1 MSSLPTLFRAILTSL
16 WAVIAPIAAK
26 NPAKTALLIRIANHL
41 NRTIQRFETLFARWQ
56 TNTLPKLRPNKPHP
70 NKPHPEKPHP
80 GRPHTSRTTPRLPRG
95 PAWILR
101 HVDHYN
107 ARGCASQL
115 QHLLHAE
122 DMAAFLAA
130 VPRAARLLRP
140 LAKSL
145 GLHMPGDP
153 PPPLPKPARPPKP
166 AHLNAPSLNQ
176 PQTTA
181 LSPAPARIALPFG
194 FSKAR

>member
-56 TNTLPKLRPNKPHP
+56 TNTLPKLRPTKPHP
-70 NKPHPEKPHP
+70 D
-80 GRPHTSRTTPRLPRG
+80 RPHTARTTPRLPRG

-153 PPPLPKPARPPKP
+153 PPPLPKPARPPRP
-166 AHLNAPSLNQ
+166 AHLNPPPTN
-176 PQTTA
+176 PPPP
-181 LSPAPARIALPFG
+181 PAPARIAPAHIALPFG